1 MAEDLGKD
9 GLLDVTDLDVGY
21 GAIQVVW
28 GFRLQVKRGQVASII
43 GPNGA
48 GKTTTLKALAGVVP
62 VRKGT
67 ILFAGQDVTAEPAHL
82 RVRRHL
88 CLVPEGRQLWPR
100 MTVEENLLMGAF
112 PRPMRPGARQELPRI
127 YDLFPRL
134 RERRHQPCGTL
145 SGGEQQMCAIG
156 RGLMAEPVLLLL
168 DEPSL
173 GLAPI
178 LVEQV
183 FALIRR
189 IAAEGV
195 TILLAAQNALQ
206 ALQVAHYAYVME
218 TGRVPFEGASDELR
232 ASDHVRRAYL
242 GVPD

>member
-1 MAEDLGKD
+1 VIEVQHLTKRYGRVTAVEDVSFRVERGEILG
-9 GLLDVTDLDVGY
+9 
-21 GAIQVVW
+21 
-28 GFRLQVKRGQVASII
+28 FI

-48 GKTTTLKALAGVVP
+48 GKTTTLRALAGLLP
-62 VRKGT
+62 ARQGT
-67 ILFAGQDVTAEPAHL
+67 IHFAGQDVTAEPAHR

-112 PRPMRPGARQELPRI
+112 PKPMRPAARQELPRI

-156 RGLMAEPVLLLL
+156 RGLMAQPLLLLL

-178 LVEQV
+178 LVDQV
-183 FALIRR
+183 FQFIRR
-189 IAAEGV
+189 IAADGV
-195 TILLAAQNALQ
+195 TILLAAQNANQ
-206 ALQVAHYAYVME
+206 ALQVSHQAYVME
-218 TGRVPFEGASDELR
+218 AGRIALAGLSSELQ

-242 GVPD
+242 GVG